1 MVTAAKKTP
10 ASAKSTTDAVIKK
23 PAAKKVVVESKTT
36 AKTTPAATVKK
47 TVAKTPVVKEKKLA
61 PVKTAIAEAKPE
73 IKQSVK
79 KEVAQKTAPVIVSP
93 DHRKHMIATAA
104 YFIAQRRGFSGGY
117 EVQDWITAEIEI
129 DKQLNS

>member
-10 ASAKSTTDAVIKK
+10 ASPKSTAKAVTKK
-23 PAAKKVVVESKTT
+23 PVAKKVVTETKAT

-47 TVAKTPVVKEKKLA
+47 PVAKTVVAKEQKLTTT
-61 PVKTAIAEAKPE
+61 KTATVAAKPE
-73 IKQSVK
+73 IKQPVK
-79 KEVAQKTAPVIVSP
+79 KEAAPKTTAVSVSA

-117 EVQDWITAEIEI
+117 EVQDWISAEIEI
-129 DKQLNS
+129 DKQLKS